1 MQNAS
6 LGRRGKKLVG
16 LKIGASKL
24 AAARVVNSG
33 GVPELVQVAQA
44 DLEPGIVVGGEL
56 RDPDALA
63 EALKTFFKKHK
74 LPRQGVLGIASNRI
88 GVRTFDLPGVDDE
101 KQLHNAVRF
110 RAQEALP
117 IPLEEAV
124 VDYHVLSDTV
134 NDEGVRVRRVLLVV
148 AYRELVDRYVAACRK
163 AGIKLAGI
171 DLEGFAA
178 LRALSGGDEAQANAA
193 LVVASVGHDRSTL
206 AVSNGSICEFTR
218 VMEWGGQNL
227 SVAIAR
233 VLDMTPSEAEPI
245 KHSVSL
251 LEPAEAWAA
260 LTGEQAVKAREAIVH
275 ELQAF
280 SRELISSLQFYQ
292 GQPGSLG
299 IGEIVLSGGTAQ
311 LPGIDVELSRMI
323 GVRVRVGDPLS
334 RVRPGKKLSAD
345 QQFGS
350 LAVAIAS
357 GSRRPRNASR
367 QPSSATTPQRLRQIV
382 PLVLIGVVGAAAATT
397 ILAAFFLMVSAGV
410 ADQQAQLDAAQTELD
425 ATPVPPPA
433 DTSNAT
439 LEQEKSARVVALSTA
454 LVTRIA
460 WDRVLREISP
470 VPPRTSG

>member
-1 MQNAS
+1 MDMKKEIKLSDLFGKKKKEAPAAEAAEAAVAPKQSRFARKPKEQTTQKAEKPKAAKANKPKRSRRPSQMQNAS

-33 GVPELVQVAQA
+33 VGAELVQVAQA

-63 EALKTFFKKHK
+63 EALKAFFKKHK
-74 LPRQGVLGIASNRI
+74 LPRQGVRLGIASNRI
-88 GVRTFDLPGVDDE
+88 GVRTFDLPGVEDE

-218 VMEWGGQNL
+218 VIEWGGQNL

-233 VLDMTPSEAEPI
+233 VLDMTPSQAEPI

-251 LEPAEAWAA
+251 LEPAEAWEA
-260 LTGEQAVKAREAIVH
+260 LTGEQAVKVREAIQN
-275 ELQAF
+275 ELQVF

-311 LPGIDVELSRMI
+311 LPGIDVELGRMI
-323 GVRVRVGDPLS
+323 GVQVRVGDPLS
-334 RVRPGKKLSAD
+334 RVRRGKKISAD

-350 LAVAIAS
+350 LAVAI
-357 GSRRPRNASR
+357 G
-367 QPSSATTPQRLRQIV
+367 LGIEE
-382 PLVLIGVVGAAAATT
+382 AA
-397 ILAAFFLMVSAGV
+397 
-410 ADQQAQLDAAQTELD
+410 
-425 ATPVPPPA
+425 
-433 DTSNAT
+433 
-439 LEQEKSARVVALSTA
+439 
-454 LVTRIA
+454 
-460 WDRVLREISP
+460 
-470 VPPRTSG
+470 

>member
-1 MQNAS
+1 MDMKKEIKLSDLFGRKDKDAPAEEVTDAAAEPKKSRFARKPKAEKAEQQPKAAKASKPKRSRRPSEMQNAS

-74 LPRQGVLGIASNRI
+74 LPRQGVRLGIANNRI

-101 KQLHNAVRF
+101 QLHNAVRF

-260 LTGEQAVKAREAIVH
+260 LTGEQAVKVREAIVH
-275 ELQAF
+275 EK
-280 SRELISSLQFYQ
+280 
-292 GQPGSLG
+292 PGVFPRADLLAP
-299 IGEIVLSGGTAQ
+299 V
-311 LPGIDVELSRMI
+311 LPGPARFPRHRRDR
-323 GVRVRVGDPLS
+323 PL
-334 RVRPGKKLSAD
+334 G
-345 QQFGS
+345 
-350 LAVAIAS
+350 
-357 GSRRPRNASR
+357 RRPVAGHRRRAQPHDRRAGPRGRSTESR
-367 QPSSATTPQRLRQIV
+367 PPWQEAFAVPAIRL
-382 PLVLIGVVGAAAATT
+382 
-397 ILAAFFLMVSAGV
+397 
-410 ADQQAQLDAAQTELD
+410 
-425 ATPVPPPA
+425 
-433 DTSNAT
+433 
-439 LEQEKSARVVALSTA
+439 ARS
-454 LVTRIA
+454 R
-460 WDRVLREISP
+460 DR
-470 VPPRTSG
+470 PRDRGP

>member
-1 MQNAS
+1 MDMKKEIKLSDLFGRKKKDDPGAEVAEDAVEPKKSRFARKPKEQKAQEQKQPKAANAGKVKRARRTRHMQDAS

-33 GVPELVQVAQA
+33 GASELVQVAQA
-44 DLEPGIVVGGEL
+44 ELEPGIVVGGEL

-63 EALKTFFKKHK
+63 EALKAFFKKHK
-74 LPRQGVLGIASNRI
+74 LPRQGVRLGIASNRI

-134 NDEGVRVRRVLLVV
+134 NAEGVRVRRVLLVV

-178 LRALSGGDEAQANAA
+178 LRALSGSDQAQANAA

-218 VMEWGGQNL
+218 VIEWGGQNL
-227 SVAIAR
+227 NVAIAR

-251 LEPAEAWAA
+251 LEP
-260 LTGEQAVKAREAIVH
+260 REAIQN
-275 ELQAF
+275 ELQVF

-311 LPGIDVELSRMI
+311 LPGIDVELARMI
-323 GVRVRVGDPLS
+323 GVQVRVGDPLG
-334 RVRPGKKLSAD
+334 RVRRGKKISAD
-345 QQFGS
+345 QPFGS
-350 LAVAIAS
+350 LAVAI
-357 GSRRPRNASR
+357 G
-367 QPSSATTPQRLRQIV
+367 LGIEE
-382 PLVLIGVVGAAAATT
+382 AA
-397 ILAAFFLMVSAGV
+397 
-410 ADQQAQLDAAQTELD
+410 
-425 ATPVPPPA
+425 
-433 DTSNAT
+433 
-439 LEQEKSARVVALSTA
+439 
-454 LVTRIA
+454 
-460 WDRVLREISP
+460 
-470 VPPRTSG
+470 